1 MPKIKCFNIYA
12 FTQKRFLKK
21 HRTYNWDL
29 GMSDRADPNCPVLN
43 HHLVSRLEIVLF
55 YIVGFRYILSCP

>member
-1 MPKIKCFNIYA
+1 M
-12 FTQKRFLKK
+12 LLHKK
-21 HRTYNWDL
+21 DSLINTEHNWDL